1 MVEPVVQ
8 PQQQTTAGQDI
19 QNEGTSNR
27 TEKED
32 GFKIVFKDAHPVST
46 WVISSFALEKQYQV
60 YNIVETTLNFIIAKL
75 SIQKVL
81 LFTLIKIV
89 LRAFYSI

>member
-1 MVEPVVQ
+1 MYSHEKILPLIVFFSFVQTLFRAVVEPVVQ

-46 WVISSFALEKQYQV
+46 
-60 YNIVETTLNFIIAKL
+60 
-75 SIQKVL
+75 
-81 LFTLIKIV
+81 
-89 LRAFYSI
+89 